1 MFTSQLQVYDAL
13 FSEISPSSVS
23 GSDLSKMA
31 LWESRIS
38 RQYTTCQ
45 LGGQGS
51 HQLGNM
57 LHATLYVGDL
67 LVCTATSWRLK
78 GTTL

>member
-51 HQLGNM
+51 HRLDNCSM
-57 LHATLYVGDL
+57 LLSMSGIFLFAPLRAGD
-67 LVCTATSWRLK
+67 
-78 GTTL
+78 